1 MRTLWFGKIVN
12 YTEYL
17 ASEVFN
23 VPIEKEVLFCDVN
36 EAITQL
42 ISLKSNKCILHLDLL
57 IMLYYLL
64 YGKIPQDHYK

>member
-23 VPIEKEVLFCDVN
+23 APIEKEVLFCDVN